1 MFNNFSDIADI
12 DVLAFNTIYEAL
24 EAHAL
29 VSKKFDSQEF
39 YSILDYV
46 QSGIAV
52 NIAGLVSSASL
63 TALKSVGVISSED
76 NIHIAMTLAGL
87 DFYQFLSVPRIRCID
102 ARRLRLA
109 LFNLGLLGTV
119 TGAIAALPQ
128 SAQIDWEYATTIRE
142 DYPLVVALATNLG
155 LDTDAIFT
163 LASSLA

>member
-1 MFNNFSDIADI
+1 MKINYDESGKILSAGIGDDFQGIEYIQPLPIDFEYTFSLGKYQINLDTLLVEKVEGWIAPDG
-12 DVLAFNTIYEAL
+12 
-24 EAHAL
+24 
-29 VSKKFDSQEF
+29 
-39 YSILDYV
+39 YV
-46 QSGIAV
+46 PFV
-52 NIAGLVSSASL
+52 R
-63 TALKSVGVISSED
+63 K
-76 NIHIAMTLAGL
+76 
-87 DFYQFLSVPRIRCID
+87 ID

-155 LDTDAIFT
+155 LDTDAIFD

>member
-1 MFNNFSDIADI
+1 MLNNFSDIADI

-24 EAHAL
+24 ESHASA
-29 VSKKFDSQEF
+29 SKKFDSQEF

-52 NIAGLVSSASL
+52 NIAGLVSSASI

-87 DFYQFLSVPRIRCID
+87 DFYQFLSVPRIRRID

-109 LFNLGLLGTV
+109 LLQMGLLDGVETSLSKLDR
-119 TGAIAALPQ
+119 A
-128 SAQIDWEYATTIRE
+128 AQIEWEYATTIKE

-155 LDTDAIFT
+155 LDTDAIFDLALT
-163 LASSLA
+163 LN

>member
-1 MFNNFSDIADI
+1 MPYQYQYTQNPNQIKRLSDGAIIPNAPNGDWQ
-12 DVLAFNTIYEAL
+12 LYEAWL
-24 EAHAL
+24 AEGNTPEAA
-29 VSKKFDSQEF
+29 D
-39 YSILDYV
+39 
-46 QSGIAV
+46 
-52 NIAGLVSSASL
+52 
-63 TALKSVGVISSED
+63 
-76 NIHIAMTLAGL
+76 
-87 DFYQFLSVPRIRCID
+87 VPPVAIRTID

>member
-1 MFNNFSDIADI
+1 MNFTYQLTQHPNQIKRSDGAII
-12 DVLAFNTIYEAL
+12 PNAFNGDWQLYEAWL
-24 EAHAL
+24 AEGNTPEAADPL
-29 VSKKFDSQEF
+29 PV
-39 YSILDYV
+39 V
-46 QSGIAV
+46 V
-52 NIAGLVSSASL
+52 R
-63 TALKSVGVISSED
+63 T
-76 NIHIAMTLAGL
+76 
-87 DFYQFLSVPRIRCID
+87 ID

-163 LASSLA
+163 LASSFN